1 MPSRDEV
8 APSSPAAHPRA
19 WSWAKSGSA
28 EPTGVAGIASRQQP
42 LRARADSPLASAT
55 ANAHVTF
62 TEQCLCSLCSS
73 SWQCSD
79 PPSKTVHALTCGPC
93 TVCSS
98 TSLHAHGTLWTCH
111 KHRCVTHCRMMARV
125 EATCSSYGSGC
136 RAQWLLLLVTLHE
149 DLPSRATDGSGS
161 TYEGPVCVLYS
172 VCV

>member
-1 MPSRDEV
+1 MPSHDEV

-55 ANAHVTF
+55 ANAHVTL
-62 TEQCLCSLCSS
+62 TEQCLWRLRGSP
-73 SWQCSD
+73 WQCSD

-111 KHRCVTHCRMMARV
+111 KHRCVTHCRTMARGGHLQFIWEWLSCTMV
-125 EATCSSYGSGC
+125 APIGQAPRGPSLSGHG
-136 RAQWLLLLVTLHE
+136 WLWQHI
-149 DLPSRATDGSGS
+149 
-161 TYEGPVCVLYS
+161 
-172 VCV
+172 